1 MEKLTLLER
10 AQYDIIS
17 ETGTETE
24 TVTVLRVRHSGAK
37 VICRVPKHTPEE
49 ERQIAANVT
58 RALTQIA
65 YSGQDISHFRKM
77 TIINDLPVQS
87 TAQITIK
94 ELSNHEKESKS
105 KAKQTGGTGV

>member
-17 ETGTETE
+17 ETENETE

-77 TIINDLPVQS
+77 KIINDLPVQS
-87 TAQITIK
+87 TAQKTDK
-94 ELSNHEKESKS
+94 GEN
-105 KAKQTGGTGV
+105 T

>member
-1 MEKLTLLER
+1 MRKD
-10 AQYDIIS
+10 DIRNW
-17 ETGTETE
+17 TETE
-24 TVTVLRVRHSGAK
+24 NEKERTVSYDTDRAHITVH
-37 VICRVPKHTPEE
+37 IPKHTPEE

-87 TAQITIK
+87 TAQK
-94 ELSNHEKESKS
+94 NR
-105 KAKQTGGTGV
+105 